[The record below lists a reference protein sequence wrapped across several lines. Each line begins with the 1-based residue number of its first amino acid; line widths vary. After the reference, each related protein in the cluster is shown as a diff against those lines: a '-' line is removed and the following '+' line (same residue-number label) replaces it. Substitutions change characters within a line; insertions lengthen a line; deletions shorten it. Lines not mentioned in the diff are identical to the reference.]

1 MGTAM
6 STPPEEPAGA
16 PTSFADQAAADGKVA
31 VAEIAKGAA
40 MGGATGALKG
50 AATAALKTET
60 GRKGLAAAVGIPV
73 GIIVVG
79 CMVVGSLLGGS
90 PGQIK
95 VGMDMSHAYQANTVA
110 LKQSEDLAALKVLQ
124 DVADRRGVRWEVLA
138 AIWQRESKKSVD
150 KGVGPLGIDMAQ
162 VKNGEITPAK
172 AAKLEDAADFIAQK
186 LNAASASTLYKLP
199 NHDLDAGLAVISQ
212 EAGKEPTREEMPG
225 EDAKKLRQDV
235 KDQYIAALKLL
246 PLKGNP
252 DISETIFDL
261 GQAWASGKEG
271 PNDAG
276 SVCGVASGGDVTLG
290 GKTSAD
296 LNDTQLKHAQEI
308 INQVAARK
316 LGKDAAVIAL
326 ITAYQE
332 SKFRMYWNV
341 KVPGSQA
348 LTSEK
353 DAVGSDG
360 YSVGLFQQQVN
371 GNMYSWGTVS
381 DAMNPQKSTDMF
393 LDRLL
398 KIPGWESMDK
408 GQAAQRVQV
417 SAFPD
422 AYAGHVAMATQLVN
436 DLKPTNGGLSDPGET
451 VTVTP
456 ASTGTASNP
465 RNLKVG
471 TNPAVTPNIKA
482 VETAAISKFAD
493 KLLAIG
499 DYRNDGE
506 HGQGRAADLMI
517 ADYNS
522 STGVANGDSI
532 AQFYIDN
539 QAVFNVEY
547 LIFNDRIWLGKT
559 EGWKKYSGS
568 YGHMYDDNWNDTTLH
583 KDHVH
588 VTTGTDPGT
597 GGEYTY
603 KSPDGSSSVCG
614 GTTGVGTGSA
624 GTGDDYPY
632 KDGAIDVPDP
642 WNLLTR
648 ECVSF
653 VAWRINQQMGWKEG
667 AGEYPFTMAK
677 MGMAGQGNA
686 VNWKEGLA
694 RKGYVTDKNPT
705 PGSIAWWG
713 ANVNY
718 GAVRT
723 GDAGHVGIVL
733 GVNPD
738 GKVRIEQY
746 NFDPYK
752 YSVMTVTVDQ
762 VTGFIHVADTDK
774 ASAPAAGET
783 HPGER

>member
-1 MGTAM
+1 M
-6 STPPEEPAGA
+6 
-16 PTSFADQAAADGKVA
+16 AADGKVA
-31 VAEIAKGAA
+31 ALEIAKGAA
-40 MGGATGALKG
+40 VGGAAGALKG

-60 GRKGLAAAVGIPV
+60 GRKGLAVAILAPIALLAVT
-73 GIIVVG
+73 
-79 CMVVGSLLGGS
+79 CMVIGSILGGS
-90 PGQIK
+90 TADVK
-95 VGMDMSHAYQANTVA
+95 ASMDIAHAYQANTVA
-110 LKQSEDLAALKVLQ
+110 LKQSEDKATLRSLQSAA
-124 DVADRRGVRWEVLA
+124 DPAGIRWELLA
-138 AIWQRESKKSVD
+138 AIWQRAAKKSVD

-162 VKNGEITPAK
+162 VKNGEIT
-172 AAKLEDAADFIAQK
+172 AADAVK
-186 LNAASASTLYKLP
+186 LDHAAAFMARKLSAASTTTVYKLP
-199 NHDLDAGLAVISQ
+199 NHDLDAGLGLISQ
-212 EAGKEPTREEMPG
+212 EAGKEPTREDMPG
-225 EDAKKLRQDV
+225 EEAKKLRQDV

-252 DISETIFDL
+252 DIAEQIFVL
-261 GQAWASGKEG
+261 AQAWASGKEG
-271 PNDAG
+271 PNDAE
-276 SVCGVASGGDVTLG
+276 SVCTADSGGDVTIG
-290 GKTSAD
+290 GTTKAA
-296 LNDTQLKHAQEI
+296 LNDTQIKHAQEI
-308 INQVAARK
+308 INQVSARK
-316 LGKDAAVIAL
+316 LNKDAAIIAL

-332 SKFRMYWNV
+332 SKFRMYWNI
-341 KVPGSQA
+341 KVPGSMA

-353 DAVGSDG
+353 DAIGQDG

-371 GNMYSWGTVS
+371 GTMYSWGTAA
-381 DAMNPQKSTDMF
+381 DAMSPQKSTDMF

-408 GQAAQRVQV
+408 GQAAQKVQV

-422 AYAGHVAMATQLVN
+422 AYIAHIALATQLVN
-436 DLKPTNGGLSDPGET
+436 DLKPTNGGFSDTEEPI
-451 VTVTP
+451 TVTP

-465 RNLKVG
+465 RGLKVG
-471 TNPAVTPNIKA
+471 TNPIVTPNIKA
-482 VETAAISKFAD
+482 VETAAIKKFAD

-506 HGQGRAADLMI
+506 HGEGRAADLMV
-517 ADYNS
+517 ADYAS
-522 STGVANGDSI
+522 ATGIANGNAI

-539 QAVFNVEY
+539 KAVFNIEY
-547 LIFNDRIWLGKT
+547 LIFNDRIWLGPSL
-559 EGWKKYSGS
+559 GWKKYSGN
-568 YGHMYDDNWNDTTLH
+568 YGHMYDGNWNDTTLH

-588 VTTGTDPGT
+588 VTTGTDAGT
-597 GGEYTY
+597 GGEYAYT
-603 KSPDGSSSVCG
+603 SPDGSSSVCG
-614 GTTGVGTGSA
+614 GTTGIGTGSA

-653 VAWRINQQMGWKEG
+653 VAWRMNQQMGWKEG
-667 AGEYPFTMAK
+667 AEYPFSMAK

-686 VNWKEGLA
+686 VQWKAGLE

-705 PGSIAWWG
+705 PGSIAWWD

-723 GDAGHVGIVL
+723 GSAGHVGVVL

-752 YSVMTVTVDQ
+752 YSVMTVTVEQ
-762 VTGFIHVADTDK
+762 VTGFIHVADIK
-774 ASAPAAGET
+774 AAPAAAATDT